1 MSAAGPQRVRRL
13 NMQQGFTHTIDGKG
27 EGSAA
32 SFEVINP
39 ATGVAFALCPDA
51 THEQLD
57 RAVAAARRAF
67 VAWRK
72 LPLQQRCDALRAF
85 GAAVRTR
92 VDEIAVLLTRE
103 QGKPLQRAKE
113 EVLRALVNLDGILAT
128 RLETE
133 VVRDDARG
141 RAELQHHPLGV
152 IGAITPWNVPVL
164 LAMPK
169 IAQALVTGNAIV
181 LKPSPYTPLTT
192 LLLGEIA
199 REHFPPGVV
208 NILAGGNAFGGW
220 MTEHPGIDKISF
232 TGSVATGKRVM
243 ASAAATLKR
252 VTLELGGNDAAI
264 VLDDVDVKAIAPKLF
279 WASFGNSGQICQA
292 IKRLYVHD
300 AVYDELCAALVAI
313 AGTVKV
319 GEGFEDGVLI
329 GPVQN
334 RMQYE
339 RVLELLADTK
349 RQPGVRI
356 LCGGDA
362 LPRPG
367 YFIAP
372 TIVADIA
379 EGTRLVDEEPFGPV
393 LPVIRFHDVD
403 DAIRRANDSR
413 FGLAGS
419 VWSAD
424 EARAKAAAEQLE
436 VGTAWVNHH
445 LGVEPDLPFGGF
457 KESGIGREYGADG
470 LRHYSEIRVVSR
482 PIIPARPAVGQG
494 AKA

>member
-1 MSAAGPQRVRRL
+1 
-13 NMQQGFTHTIDGKG
+13 MQQGFTHTIAGKG

-39 ATGVAFALCPDA
+39 GTGEAFALCPDA
-51 THEQLD
+51 TREQLD
-57 RAVAAARRAF
+57 RAVAAARAAF
-67 VAWRK
+67 PAWRK
-72 LPLQQRCDALRAF
+72 TPQEQRREALRAF
-85 GAAVRTR
+85 GEAVRART
-92 VDEIAVLLTRE
+92 DEIATLLTRE

-113 EVLRALVNLDGILAT
+113 EIQRALVNLAGILAT
-128 RLETE
+128 KLDTE
-133 VVRDDARG
+133 LVRDDARG
-141 RAELQHHPLGV
+141 RVELQHHPLGV
-152 IGAITPWNVPVL
+152 IGAITPWNVPIL

-169 IAQALVTGNAIV
+169 IAQALYTGNTIV

-208 NILAGGNAFGGW
+208 NILAGGNDFGRW

-264 VLDDVDVKAIAPKLF
+264 VLDDVDVKAVAPKLF

-292 IKRLYVHD
+292 IKRLYVHEKI
-300 AVYDELCAALVAI
+300 YDELCAALVAI

-319 GEGFEDGVLI
+319 GEGFEEGVLV

-334 RMQYE
+334 KMQYD

-367 YFIAP
+367 YFVPP
-372 TIVADIA
+372 TVVADIK

-393 LPVIRFHDVD
+393 LPVIRFSDAD

-419 VWSAD
+419 VWSSD
-424 EARAKAAAEQLE
+424 EARAKALAEQLE
-436 VGTAWVNHH
+436 VGTAWINHH
-445 LGVEPDLPFGGF
+445 LGVEPDVPFGGF

-470 LRHYSEIRVVSR
+470 LKHYTEIRAVSR
-482 PIIPARPAVGQG
+482 PIIPPRPAAAAG
-494 AKA
+494 AKP

>member
-1 MSAAGPQRVRRL
+1 
-13 NMQQGFTHTIDGKG
+13 MQQGFTHTIDGKAEAG
-27 EGSAA
+27 ATA
-32 SFEVINP
+32 FEVINP
-39 ATGVAFALCPDA
+39 ASGEAFALCPDA
-51 THEQLD
+51 TREQLD

-67 VAWRK
+67 PEWRRT
-72 LPLQQRCDALRAF
+72 PQDRRREALRAF
-85 GAAVRTR
+85 GDAVKARTE
-92 VDEIAVLLTRE
+92 EIATLLTRE
-103 QGKPLQRAKE
+103 QGKPLQRARE
-113 EVLRALVNLDGILAT
+113 EIQRALVNLDGILAT
-128 RLETE
+128 KLETE
-133 VVRDDARG
+133 LLRDDARG
-141 RAELQHHPLGV
+141 RVELQHHPLGV

-169 IAQALVTGNAIV
+169 IAQALYTGNTIV

-199 REHFPPGVV
+199 RAHFPPGVV
-208 NILAGGNAFGGW
+208 NIVAGGNALGAW

-243 ASAAATLKR
+243 ASAANTLKR

-264 VLDDVDVKAIAPKLF
+264 VLDDVDVKAVAPKLF

-300 AVYDELCAALVAI
+300 SIYEELCAALVAV
-313 AGTVKV
+313 ANTVKV
-319 GEGFEDGVLI
+319 GEGFEEGVLV

-334 RMQYE
+334 KMQYE

-349 RQPGVRI
+349 KQNGVRI

-393 LPVIRFHDVD
+393 LPVIRFSHVD

-424 EARAKAAAEQLE
+424 PARAKAAAEQLE
-436 VGTAWVNHH
+436 VGTAWINHH
-445 LGVEPDLPFGGF
+445 LGVEPDVPFGGF
-457 KESGIGREYGADG
+457 KESGIGREYGVDG
-470 LRHYSEIRVVSR
+470 LRHYTEIRAVSK
-482 PIIPARPAVGQG
+482 PNIPPRPAAAPG
-494 AKA
+494 AKP

>member
-1 MSAAGPQRVRRL
+1 
-13 NMQQGFTHTIDGKG
+13 MQQGFTHTIDGRG
-27 EGSAA
+27 EGSET

-39 ATGVAFALCPDA
+39 GTGEAFALCPEA

-67 VAWRK
+67 VEWRK
-72 LPLQQRCDALRAF
+72 TTPEQRRETLRAF
-85 GAAVRTR
+85 GEAVRAR
-92 VDEIAVLLTRE
+92 ADEIATLLTRE

-113 EVLRALVNLDGILAT
+113 EVQRALVNLGGILST

-133 VVRDDARG
+133 LLRDDARG
-141 RAELQHHPLGV
+141 RVELQHHPLGV
-152 IGAITPWNVPVL
+152 IGAITPWNVPIL

-169 IAQALVTGNAIV
+169 IAQSLYAGNTIV

-192 LLLGEIA
+192 LMLGEIA

-243 ASAAATLKR
+243 ASAASTLKR

-292 IKRLYVHD
+292 IKRLYVQEKI
-300 AVYDELCAALVAI
+300 YDELCAALVAI
-313 AGTVKV
+313 ANTVKV
-319 GEGFEDGVLI
+319 GEGFEEGVLI

-339 RVLELLADTK
+339 RVLELLVDTK
-349 RQPGVRI
+349 KQPGVRI

-367 YFIAP
+367 YFIPP
-372 TIVADIA
+372 TVVADIA

-393 LPVIRFHDVD
+393 LPVIRFRDLD

-419 VWSAD
+419 VWSTD

-436 VGTAWVNHH
+436 VGTAWINHH
-445 LGVEPDLPFGGF
+445 LGVEPDVPFGGF
-457 KESGIGREYGADG
+457 KESGIGREYGVDG
-470 LRHYSEIRVVSR
+470 LKHYSEIRAVCR
-482 PIIPARPAVGQG
+482 PIMPPRPGVAQG
-494 AKA
+494 AKS

>member
-1 MSAAGPQRVRRL
+1 M
-13 NMQQGFTHTIDGKG
+13 HTIDGRG
-27 EGSAA
+27 EGSPT
-32 SFEVINP
+32 SFDVVNP
-39 ATGVAFALCPDA
+39 ATGEAFAQCPDA
-51 THEQLD
+51 TREQLD

-67 VAWRK
+67 GAWK
-72 LPLQQRCDALRAF
+72 NTSPEQRRDALRAF
-85 GAAVRTR
+85 GAAVRAR
-92 VDEIAVLLTRE
+92 LDEIAALLTRE

-113 EVLRALVNLDGILAT
+113 EIQRALGNLDGIVAN

-133 VVRDDARG
+133 LLRDDARG
-141 RAELQHHPLGV
+141 RVEIQHHPLGV

-169 IAQALVTGNAIV
+169 IAQALHAGNTIV
-181 LKPSPYTPLTT
+181 LKPSPYTPLST

-199 REHFPPGVV
+199 RDAFPAGVV
-208 NILAGGNAFGGW
+208 NILAGGNDLGRW
-220 MTEHPGIDKISF
+220 MTEHADIDKISF

-243 ASAAATLKR
+243 ASAAGTLKR

-264 VLDDVDVKAIAPKLF
+264 VLDDVDVKAVAPKLF
-279 WASFGNSGQICQA
+279 WAAFGNSGQICQA
-292 IKRLYVHD
+292 IKRLYVHEK
-300 AVYDELCAALVAI
+300 VYDEVCAALVAI

-319 GEGFEDGVLI
+319 GEGFEEGVLL

-349 RQPGVRI
+349 AQPGVRV

-372 TIVADIA
+372 TVVADIA

-393 LPVIRFHDVD
+393 LPVIRFSDAD
-403 DAIRRANDSR
+403 DALRRANASR

-424 EARAKAAAEQLE
+424 EARAKALAEQLE
-436 VGTAWVNHH
+436 VGTAWINHH
-445 LGVEPDLPFGGF
+445 LGVEADVPFGGF
-457 KESGIGREYGADG
+457 KESGIGREYGTDG
-470 LRHYSEIRVVSR
+470 LKHYSEIRAVSR
-482 PIIPARPAVGQG
+482 PIMPPRPAAAPG
-494 AKA
+494 AKP

>member
-1 MSAAGPQRVRRL
+1 
-13 NMQQGFTHTIDGKG
+13 MQQAFTHTIDGKG
-27 EGSAA
+27 EGGSA

-39 ATGVAFALCPDA
+39 ATGEAFASCPEA
-51 THEQLD
+51 SREQLD

-67 VAWRK
+67 AMWRGR
-72 LPLQQRCDALRAF
+72 PLQERCAALRAF
-85 GAAVRTR
+85 AAAVRAR
-92 VDEIAVLLTRE
+92 IEDIAALLTRE
-103 QGKPLQRAKE
+103 QGKPLPRARE
-113 EVLRALVNLDGILAT
+113 EILRALANLDGILAI
-128 RLETE
+128 RLDAE
-133 VVRDDARG
+133 VLRDDARG

-169 IAQALVTGNAIV
+169 IAQALHTGNAIV
-181 LKPSPYTPLTT
+181 LKPSPYTPLTS

-199 REHFPPGVV
+199 REHFPPGLV
-208 NILAGGNAFGGW
+208 NVLAGGNALGGW
-220 MTEHPGIDKISF
+220 MTEHPGIDKIAF

-264 VLDDVDVKAIAPKLF
+264 VLEDVDVKAIAPKLF

-300 AVYDELCAALVAI
+300 AIYEELCAALVAI
-313 AGTVKV
+313 AATVKV
-319 GEGFEDGVLI
+319 GEGFEDGVLL

-349 RQPGVRI
+349 KQPGVRI

-393 LPVIRFHDVD
+393 LPVIRFHNVD
-403 DAIRRANDSR
+403 DAIRRANDTR
-413 FGLAGS
+413 YGLAGS

-424 EARAKAAAEQLE
+424 EARAQALAGQLE

-457 KESGIGREYGADG
+457 KESGIGREYGVDG

-482 PIIPARPAVGQG
+482 PIFPARPVAGQG
-494 AKA
+494 VKP

>member
-1 MSAAGPQRVRRL
+1 
-13 NMQQGFTHTIDGKG
+13 MQQGFTQTIDGRG
-27 EGSAA
+27 EGSPT
-32 SFEVINP
+32 SFDVINP
-39 ATGVAFALCPDA
+39 ATGEAFARCPDA
-51 THEQLD
+51 TSEQLD

-67 VAWRK
+67 LAWRGTSQEQRRAA
-72 LPLQQRCDALRAF
+72 LQAF
-85 GAAVRTR
+85 GAAVRERT
-92 VDEIAVLLTRE
+92 DEIAALLTRE

-113 EVLRALVNLDGILAT
+113 EIQRALANLEGIVAN

-133 VVRDDARG
+133 VLRDDARG
-141 RAELQHHPLGV
+141 RVEIQHHPLGV

-169 IAQALVTGNAIV
+169 IAQALYTGNTIV

-199 REHFPPGVV
+199 RDAFPAGVV
-208 NILAGGNAFGGW
+208 NILAGGNDFGRW
-220 MTEHPGIDKISF
+220 MTEHAGIDKISF

-279 WASFGNSGQICQA
+279 WAAFGNSGQICQA
-292 IKRLYVHD
+292 IKRLYVHEN
-300 AVYDELCAALVAI
+300 VYDALCDALVAI
-313 AGTVKV
+313 AGSVRI
-319 GEGFEDGVLI
+319 GEGFEEGVLL

-393 LPVIRFHDVD
+393 LPVLRFRDVD
-403 DAIRRANDSR
+403 DALRRANDSR

-424 EARAKAAAEQLE
+424 EARAKAVAEQLE
-436 VGTAWVNHH
+436 VGTAWINHH
-445 LGVEPDLPFGGF
+445 LGVEADVPFGGF
-457 KESGIGREYGADG
+457 KESGIGREYGIDG
-470 LRHYSEIRVVSR
+470 LRHYSEVRAVSR
-482 PIIPARPAVGQG
+482 PLFPPRPAAPG
-494 AKA
+494 AKP